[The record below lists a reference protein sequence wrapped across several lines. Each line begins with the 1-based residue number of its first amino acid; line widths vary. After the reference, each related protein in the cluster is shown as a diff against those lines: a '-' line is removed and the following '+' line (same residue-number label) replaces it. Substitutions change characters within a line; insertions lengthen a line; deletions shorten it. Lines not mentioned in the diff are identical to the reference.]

1 MKISTTTS
9 YLAKEYGQHKA
20 LEMIAQAG
28 FDCLDMYFGH
38 MATDDGNEFLQPGA
52 KALCKDLRK
61 RAEDLGIYYNQAHSP
76 YRMDHKPW
84 LEGRREDIL
93 RRYRICFELAGI
105 LGVRNVV
112 VHPLHCMNY
121 LNNDPRWIMEQN
133 VEYYSSLI
141 PMAQDA
147 GVKIAIENM
156 WQKNKYNKHITLSA
170 CSSPYELRDYVD
182 ACNAVAP
189 VFTACLD
196 VGHCVLTGHDPVNAI
211 EVLGGRLDAL
221 HIHDVD
227 GVGDNHTR
235 PLTQIVDF
243 YGIVDAL
250 GRIGYTGE
258 FTLEADSYYKKF
270 LPQHHGKALQ
280 ELADVCKLLVK

>member
-1 MKISTTTS
+1 MKISTTNS
-9 YLAKEYGQHKA
+9 FLAKEYGQRKA
-20 LEMIAQAG
+20 LEMIAGAG
-28 FDCLDMYFGH
+28 FDCLDMYFGY
-38 MATDDGNEFLQPGA
+38 MAKDDQNEFLQPGA
-52 KALCKDLRK
+52 KDLCKDLRR
-61 RAEDLGIYYNQAHSP
+61 RAEELGIFYNQAHAP

-84 LEGRREDIL
+84 LEGDREHIL
-93 RRYRICFELAGI
+93 NRYRVSFELAGI

-121 LNNDPRWIMEQN
+121 FDHDPAWILEKN
-133 VEYYSSLI
+133 VEYYSALI

-156 WQKNKYNKHITLSA
+156 WRRNRYNKAICNSA
-170 CSSPYELRDYVD
+170 CASPYEHRDYVD

-189 VFTACLD
+189 VFVACLD
-196 VGHCVLTGHDPVNAI
+196 VGHSVLTNYDPVKAI
-211 EVLGGRLDAL
+211 EVLGSRLDAL

-250 GRIGYTGE
+250 GRVGYKGE
-258 FTLEADSYYKKF
+258 FTLEADCYYNKF
-270 LPQHHGKALQ
+270 QPQHHGTALQ
-280 ELADVCKLLVK
+280 ELADVCKLLAK